1 MDPFDFVNSINQ
13 TKENLMQQESDEK
26 DYTPFITNRSLSYF
40 VDTILYANEINQY
53 AQLPNK
59 LQYEYLLNAISKKKR
74 FSKWAKKDSSDDIQ
88 AVSEYYD
95 YNLVKSAEAIKII
108 NKNDLNKIKLLLQK
122 GGVKKQ

>member
-1 MDPFDFVNSINQ
+1 MDPFDFLNSINQ

-53 AQLPNK
+53 AQLPNR
-59 LQYEYLLNAISKKKR
+59 LQYEYLLNAIPKKKR

-88 AVSEYYD
+88 AVSDYYG

-108 NKNDLNKIKLLLQK
+108 NKSDLNKIKLLLQK